1 MQCKRRLCP
10 HRKYVMYDGILG
22 TPSNFCVPSKWLKTP
37 KLSKTSAVIPCICW
51 KQGVPSWCDNPP
63 TCKKYAP
70 VLHRKTPCMFWPS
83 LLVCAAPYGFFLG
96 PPVCCLQ
103 FCMVLPS
110 FLHSL
115 PRLNGL
121 ERGMCHLGVPPF
133 ARCMH
138 PSCVESS
145 MYVLT
150 FTFGLRCSF
159 SMVFSWVLESSSVSS
174 TTILH
179 GSAFI
184 SRLNGPE
191 RGVCHLSVPP
201 FCKKVVLRRYTSF
214 FWNWRAWM
222 CHLSVSWQ
230 PPKKCLATQ
239 KRLTPCWFL
248 CEAIGF
254 EVLLFIFRSVKEG
267 KPNHPKGSFSSSFHL
282 SRTGCAWMCHL
293 SVPW

>member
-83 LLVCAAPYGFFLG
+83 LLVCAASIWFFSWVLQCVVYNFAWFCLHFCIVF
-96 PPVCCLQ
+96 PDWMVWREVCAFLVCPHLQ
-103 FCMVLPS
+103 DVCTRLVWKAPCMCWPS
-110 FLHSL
+110 LLVCAAHF
-115 PRLNGL
+115 PW
-121 ERGMCHLGVPPF
+121 F
-133 ARCMH
+133 
-138 PSCVESS
+138 
-145 MYVLT
+145 
-150 FTFGLRCSF
+150 
-159 SMVFSWVLESSSVSS
+159 FSWVLESSSVSS

-201 FCKKVVLRRYTSF
+201 FCKKVVLRRYASF

-248 CEAIGF
+248 MWSNRFWGSAVHFSQCKG
-254 EVLLFIFRSVKEG
+254 G
-267 KPNHPKGSFSSSFHL
+267 KTQPSK
-282 SRTGCAWMCHL
+282 R
-293 SVPW
+293 